1 MLLNKRYLF
10 HLSNP
15 NKMGLLNDG
24 YILGEN
30 YFSNK
35 PRNFIRFLDNPPTL
49 KKNLFNT
56 NLQLSV

>member
-49 KKNLFNT
+49 IKKII
-56 NLQLSV
+56 